1 MRQDEMVVQGLWP
14 AQQYRMRRLQAFNWG
29 TFSGLHDIP
38 IAEEGFLFV
47 GRSGSGKSTVLDALS
62 ALLVPPQWL
71 VFNAAAREGEKGR
84 HDRHWVS
91 YIRGAWADQTDDNSG
106 EIAPQYL
113 RTGTTWSALAVE
125 YANLAGQAVSLV
137 QIHWLR
143 GSASRAADVRH
154 HFMVSERPFDI
165 ATELKEF
172 DLDLRNLKHKLSD
185 VRHFET
191 FSSYGEHFRR
201 LLGIESEMAL
211 KLLHKTQS
219 AKNLGDLNSFLRD
232 YMLDRPP
239 TFEVAER
246 MVEEFAELDAAHQA
260 VVTARRQVNTLRP
273 ARDDHRKFQSNSE
286 QLVLLEEL
294 RAGVDAYRDRCKAK
308 LLDEEI
314 EHLRTQDQG
323 LEGKERQQQET
334 LENHKTQFA
343 LLEAEHREQGGARIQ
358 ELERDKKSAEQQR
371 DDRMAKRRQAETA
384 CKTLGR
390 SLPGTPQGFAELAA
404 EARGILEGRRE
415 ANRRADE
422 QRDALNVRLREA
434 EKSFSETRRE
444 VEAMQRQPS
453 NIPAHMLDLR
463 RQLTTALGLPE
474 SDLPFAGELIEVR
487 KEAAEWRGAA
497 ERVLRGFALSLL
509 IEERHYAAVSNY
521 VNETRLNQRLVYHRV
536 AADTTASTTQPVQSW
551 SLANKL
557 LLKDNAYR
565 PWLDAELRR
574 RFDYACV
581 DNMRDFRQTERAVT
595 REGQVRHGKSR
606 HEKDDRRP
614 IDDPHGWVL
623 GFDNREKRRLYEE
636 RAQQLAEEIGQIRR
650 ELEQLGADREKREER
665 LMACQSLANLQWQ
678 EIDVASVLDRIH
690 ALDKMLAELRAGNRL
705 LKELGERIEQQK
717 DKVKEVE
724 EALRKTQVE
733 RGTTSKAIADYRQ
746 ERVEL
751 ESQQALAVLTEH
763 QAQGL
768 KARFEAIDKPLTL
781 KNLESQRTA
790 VERGI
795 GKEIEDLQT
804 EQGNLKQ
811 AIEKCFSRFLGE
823 WREHAGD
830 LDETLASAPDFMAL
844 LERLEHDGLP
854 KHERR
859 FFDMLKEQ
867 STENLAALNTHL
879 AEARKEIRER
889 MDLVNESLSQAEFGH
904 GTHLEIRV
912 SDRYLPEVR
921 AFRDQVKQ
929 VLDNAWLTDVEGAE
943 ARFGILRELV
953 NKLGSAESEHQ
964 RWRELVLDVRQHVEF
979 MGREYDKAGLEI
991 EIYRTGA
998 GKSGGQ
1004 REKLATTCLAAALRY
1019 QLGGSDSG
1027 LPLYAPVVLDEA
1039 FGKADNEFTELAMK
1053 IFTNF
1058 GFQMIVAT
1066 PLKSVMTL
1074 EPFIG
1079 GACFV
1084 DISDRKRSA
1093 TLQIEYDRQRRRLN
1107 LPEIMRGEVVSN

>member
-1 MRQDEMVVQGLWP
+1 MLMQGLWP
-14 AQQYRMRRLQAFNWG
+14 AQQYRMRRLQVFNWG

-38 IAEEGFLFV
+38 ITEEGFLFV

-62 ALLVPPQWL
+62 ALLAPPQWL

-91 YIRGAWADQTDDNSG
+91 YIRGAWADQTDNDSG
-106 EIAPQYL
+106 EIASQYL

-125 YANLAGQAVSLV
+125 YANLAGQSASLV
-137 QIHWLR
+137 QILWLR

-154 HFMVSERPFDI
+154 HFMVSERSFNI

-191 FSSYGEHFRR
+191 FSAYGEHFRR

-239 TFEVAER
+239 TFEVTER
-246 MVEEFAELDAAHQA
+246 MVKEFAELDAAHQA

-273 ARDDHRKFQSNSE
+273 ARDDHRKFLSNSE
-286 QLVLLEEL
+286 QLVRLEEL
-294 RAGVDAYRDRCKAK
+294 RAGVDAYRDRCKVK

-314 EHLRTQDQG
+314 ERLRTQDQG
-323 LEGKERQQQET
+323 LEGEERRQQEM
-334 LENHKTQFA
+334 LDNNKTQLA
-343 LLEAEHREQGGARIQ
+343 LLEAEHREQGGVRIQ
-358 ELERDKKSAEQQR
+358 ELERDRKSAEQQR
-371 DDRMAKRRQAETA
+371 DDRMAKRGQAETA

-390 SLPGTPQGFAELAA
+390 SLPDTPQGFAELAA

-422 QRDALNVRLREA
+422 QRDALNVRQREA

-487 KEAAEWRGAA
+487 KEAAEWQGAV

-509 IEERHYAAVSNY
+509 VEERHYAGVSSY

-536 AADTTASTTQPVQSW
+536 AADTITSTTQPVQSW
-551 SLANKL
+551 SLVNKL
-557 LLKDNAYR
+557 LFKDNAYR
-565 PWLDAELRR
+565 PWLDAEFRR

-595 REGQVRHGKSR
+595 REGQVRHGRSR

-623 GFDNREKRRLYEE
+623 GFDNREKRRLYQE
-636 RAQQLAEEIGQIRR
+636 RAQQLADEIGRVRR
-650 ELEQLGADREKREER
+650 ELEQLEADREKREER
-665 LMACQSLANLQWQ
+665 LMACQTLTNLQWQ
-678 EIDVASVLDRIH
+678 EIDVASMLDRIH
-690 ALDKMLAELRAGNRL
+690 ALDKMLAEFSDGNRV
-705 LKELGERIEQQK
+705 LKELGERIMQQRTK
-717 DKVKEVE
+717 LKEAEDALNAMRAERIVVKKQIDQYGHELDE
-724 EALRKTQVE
+724 LRLQLQ
-733 RGTTSKAIADYRQ
+733 S
-746 ERVEL
+746 
-751 ESQQALAVLTEH
+751 AVLTDYQQ
-763 QAQGL
+763 QAL
-768 KARFEAIDKPLTL
+768 KARFEAIDKPVTL

-795 GKEIEDLQT
+795 GKEIEGLQT
-804 EQGNLKQ
+804 EQGSLKQ
-811 AIEKCFSRFLGE
+811 VIEKCFSRFLGE

-830 LDETLASAPDFMAL
+830 LDETLASAPDFMVL

-854 KHERR
+854 KHEQR

-879 AEARKEIRER
+879 AKARKEIRER

-904 GTHLEIRV
+904 GTHLEIV
-912 SDRYLPEVR
+912 VNDRYLPEVR
-921 AFRDQVKQ
+921 VFREQVKQ
-929 VLDNAWLTDVEGAE
+929 VLDNAWLTDAEGAE

-953 NKLGSAESEHQ
+953 NRLGSAESEHQ

-979 MGREYDKAGLEI
+979 MGREYDKAGQEV

-1107 LPEIMRGEVVSN
+1107 LPERMRGEVVSN

>member
-1 MRQDEMVVQGLWP
+1 MRQDEMLVQGLWP
-14 AQQYRMRRLQAFNWG
+14 EQQYRMRRLQVFNWG

-62 ALLVPPQWL
+62 ALLAPPQWL

-91 YIRGAWADQTDDNSG
+91 YIRGAWADQTDNDSG
-106 EIAPQYL
+106 EIASQYL

-125 YANLAGQAVSLV
+125 YANLAGQSVSLV
-137 QIHWLR
+137 QILWLR

-154 HFMVSERPFDI
+154 HFMVSERPFNI

-191 FSSYGEHFRR
+191 FSAYGEHFRR

-246 MVEEFAELDAAHQA
+246 MVKEFAELDAAHQA

-273 ARDDHRKFQSNSE
+273 ARDDHRKFLSNSE
-286 QLVLLEEL
+286 QLVRLEEL
-294 RAGVDAYRDRCKAK
+294 RAGVDAYRDRCKVK

-314 EHLRTQDQG
+314 ERLRTQDQG
-323 LEGKERQQQET
+323 LEGEERRQQEM
-334 LENHKTQFA
+334 LDNHKTQLA

-371 DDRMAKRRQAETA
+371 DDRMAKRRQAETV

-390 SLPGTPQGFAELAA
+390 SLPDTPQGFAELAA

-509 IEERHYAAVSNY
+509 VEERHYAAVSSY

-536 AADTTASTTQPVQSW
+536 AADTTTSTTQPVQSW
-551 SLANKL
+551 SLVNKL

-581 DNMRDFRQTERAVT
+581 DNMRDFRQAERAVT

-636 RAQQLAEEIGQIRR
+636 RAQQFAEEIGRLKR
-650 ELEQLGADREKREER
+650 ELEQLEADREKREER

-690 ALDKMLAELRAGNRL
+690 ALDKMLAEFRDGNRI
-705 LKELGERIEQQK
+705 LKELGERIMQQRTK
-717 DKVKEVE
+717 LKEAEDALNATRAERIVVKKQIDQYGHELDE
-724 EALRKTQVE
+724 LRLQLQ
-733 RGTTSKAIADYRQ
+733 SD
-746 ERVEL
+746 
-751 ESQQALAVLTEH
+751 VLTDY
-763 QAQGL
+763 QQQGL
-768 KARFEAIDKPLTL
+768 KARFEAIDKP

-795 GKEIEDLQT
+795 VEEIKTLQA
-804 EQGNLKQ
+804 EQGDLKQ

-830 LDETLASAPDFMAL
+830 LDDTLDSAPDFMSL

-854 KHERR
+854 KHEQR

-889 MDLVNESLSQAEFGH
+889 MDSVNDSLSHAEFGH

-921 AFRDQVKQ
+921 AFREQVKQ

-953 NKLGSAESEHQ
+953 NKLGSAESEPQ

-979 MGREYDKAGLEI
+979 MGREYDMAGQEV

-1107 LPEIMRGEVVSN
+1107 LPERMRGEVVSN